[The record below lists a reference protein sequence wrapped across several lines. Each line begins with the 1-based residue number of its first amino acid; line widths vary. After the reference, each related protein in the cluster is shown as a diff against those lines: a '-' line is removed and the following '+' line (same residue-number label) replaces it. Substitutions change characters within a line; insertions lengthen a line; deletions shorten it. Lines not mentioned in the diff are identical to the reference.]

1 MGYSRQPY
9 IIIQISGNFGLKRK
23 MSFLGDYN
31 KKGKLVPGRV
41 SSILEGG
48 FLWEGRG
55 RGRGGGSIIT

>member
-1 MGYSRQPY
+1 
-9 IIIQISGNFGLKRK
+9 

-31 KKGKLVPGRV
+31 KKGELVPGRV

-55 RGRGGGSIIT
+55 EGGGGVYY

>member
-1 MGYSRQPY
+1 
-9 IIIQISGNFGLKRK
+9 

-31 KKGKLVPGRV
+31 KKGELVPGRV

-55 RGRGGGSIIT
+55 EGGGGRLLLGMGRFLERGV